1 MVEELKNNKYVYH
14 YTSIETLFAI
24 LERYRKDKKKEA
36 LVFRASN
43 IYKLNDPKE
52 MEIGYDMVKFFL
64 REYEKKEIPK
74 VYWLYDISNTKEYEL
89 KCKEDYIIGEKN
101 YIIGTGFVPYT
112 ISFSARRDYLPMWSL
127 YGKSGKG
134 VCLKFDAYNMIK
146 NIKNISDTE
155 VGFVAY
161 NTRSS
166 MRTLNEI
173 IPEMYKMYM
182 NDYKDKQSNLSVEN
196 KIRELATICLSA
208 SPYLKFKDYQYE
220 KEFRLTHYKH
230 YGINR
235 DETINSPI
243 HDFRPALFDIDS
255 YVETPIPVE
264 SLKEVIV
271 GPNMDFKVI
280 RDIIKREVKA
290 CDLDVIVTKSKVP
303 FRIK

>member
-1 MVEELKNNKYVYH
+1 MVEELKKTRNVYH

-24 LERYRKDKKKEA
+24 LECYRKDMKKEN
-36 LVFRASN
+36 LFFRASN

-52 MEIGYDMVKFFL
+52 MEVGYDMVKFFL
-64 REYEKKEIPK
+64 SEYEKKEIPK
-74 VYWLYDISNTKEYEL
+74 VYWLYDISNNKKNEQ

-127 YGKSGKG
+127 YGKSGNG

-146 NIKNISDTE
+146 NISDTQ

-173 IPEMYKMYM
+173 IPGMYKMYM
-182 NDYKDKQSNLSVEN
+182 DKYKDKHSELSVDN
-196 KIRELATICLSA
+196 KIRELATICLWV
-208 SPYLKFKDYQYE
+208 SPYIKFKDYQYE
-220 KEFRLTHYKH
+220 KEFRLTYYKY
-230 YGINR
+230 YGINH
-235 DETINSPI
+235 DEIINSSI
-243 HDFRPALFDIDS
+243 HDLCTLFFDIDS
-255 YVETPIPVE
+255 YVETPIAAD

-271 GPNMDFKVI
+271 GPNMDFNTI
-280 RDIIKREVKA
+280 GNIIKREINA
-290 CDLDVIVTKSKVP
+290 CNLDVIVSKSKVP
-303 FRIK
+303 FQIK

>member
-1 MVEELKNNKYVYH
+1 MVEELKNTKYVYH

-24 LERYRKDKKKEA
+24 LERYRRDMKKEA

-52 MEIGYDMVKFFL
+52 MEAGYDMVKSFL
-64 REYEKKEIPK
+64 HKFEKKEIPE
-74 VYWLYDISNTKEYEL
+74 VYWLYDISNIKEYEK

-101 YIIGTGFVPYT
+101 YIVGSGHVPYT

-134 VCLKFDAYNMIK
+134 VCLKFNAYNMIK
-146 NIKNISDTE
+146 NISDAE
-155 VGFVAY
+155 IGFVAY
-161 NTRSS
+161 NNTRSS

-173 IPEMYKMYM
+173 IPKMYKMYM
-182 NDYKDKQSNLSVEN
+182 NEYKDKHSELSVDN
-196 KIRELATICLSA
+196 KIRELATICLSV
-208 SPYLKFKDYQYE
+208 SPYIKFRDYQYE

-235 DETINSPI
+235 DEIINSSI
-243 HDFRPALFDIDS
+243 HDLWTPFFDIDS
-255 YVETPIPVE
+255 YVETPIPAE
-264 SLKEVIV
+264 SLKEIIV
-271 GPNMDFKVI
+271 GPNMDFDSI
-280 RDIIKREVKA
+280 RNIIKREVKA
-290 CDLDVIVTKSKVP
+290 CDLDVIVSKSKVP